1 MSKFINKILL
11 LVLKS
16 RLKRYKR
23 DAKIYEKEGNY
34 NNWYHEQGIPDLE
47 KDITSLKEEIIKK

>member
-23 DAKIYEKEGNY
+23 DAKTYEKEGNY

-47 KDITSLKEEIIKK
+47 KDIVSLKEEIIKQ